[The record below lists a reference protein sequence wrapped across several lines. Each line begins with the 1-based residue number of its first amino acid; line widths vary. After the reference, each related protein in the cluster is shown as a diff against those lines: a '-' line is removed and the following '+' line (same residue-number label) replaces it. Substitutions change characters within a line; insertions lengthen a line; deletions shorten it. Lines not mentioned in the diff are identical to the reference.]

1 MPRII
6 KKEDIQNHPQIPG
19 FQIKSVTETLNQ
31 DSKVM
36 EVKQLILDPNII
48 SPEFTH
54 NGYDQLL
61 YVIKGDGIAGIIY
74 RSKNNLIDIPL
85 PVIIRDPL
93 QLMKME
99 RLRITF
105 LKIKIKNL
113 QDMIHAANI
122 LLKLGAKN
130 VLVKGGHRNTKRME
144 DVLLS
149 KKKIK
154 ILILNYYLHQ
164 SHQILLMKKKFF
176 HPPEQYL

>member
-74 RSKNNLIDIPL
+74 RSKNNLIDIF
-85 PVIIRDPL
+85 
-93 QLMKME
+93 KEFNE
-99 RLRITF
+99 RKDKGHISETIFIGINSAL
-105 LKIKIKNL
+105 IKE
-113 QDMIHAANI
+113 H
-122 LLKLGAKN
+122 
-130 VLVKGGHRNTKRME
+130 
-144 DVLLS
+144 
-149 KKKIK
+149 KKINDF
-154 ILILNYYLHQ
+154 LNNGH
-164 SHQILLMKKKFF
+164 SHQNVNPIKRIK
-176 HPPEQYL
+176 PNDQNNVCNDNGNNGSTITG